1 MLYRR
6 FLTILCLGL
15 MLAAATAQ
23 ADKPRAEAP
32 PAVDIP
38 YTRFTLQNGLTVIV
52 HEDHKAPIV
61 AVNVWYHVGS
71 KNEPAGRS
79 GFAHLYEHLMFTGT
93 QHAPDGFDQLL
104 ASIGGTDNNGT
115 TNEDRTDYFEDVPK
129 NALDTALW
137 MESERMG
144 FLLPVLDQKKLDT
157 QRGVVQNEKRQDE
170 NAPYGKVEL
179 HIAEATYPAA
189 HPYHHTV
196 IGSMEDLN
204 AASLADVQE
213 WFKTYYGPNNAV
225 LSIAGDVDT
234 AEVKQKVQQY
244 FGAIPPTP
252 PVAHVKEWVAKM
264 SGTQREVLQDR
275 VPASRVYMVW
285 NVPGETSP
293 EADYLELLT
302 DVLAHGKV
310 SRLYKRLVY
319 DDQVATDV
327 EAYVDDREIGSQFT
341 IVATARPDKP
351 GALAKVEADIQD
363 ELAKLLK
370 SGPTAGELARA
381 KTAEYADF
389 VRGIERI
396 GGFGGSSDV
405 LAEGEVFEGDPG
417 AYKESLQR
425 MQGASAATVKAEAVK
440 WLSDGVYILDVVPF
454 GDYTAIAKDASRDNP
469 PETGAFPA
477 TRFPRQE
484 TATLSDGLKLVLVHR
499 EGVPLVNFTLLVK
512 AGYATDVDS
521 TPGTAKLAMAALSAG
536 TPGRDAL
543 QISSELG
550 DLGASLSSGAS
561 LDTSSVNLS
570 ALKAKLDPSL
580 DIFADVILHPT
591 FPAQDVAK
599 LRNQQIAGIL
609 QERKTP
615 VRMALRVFPKL
626 LYGEGNPY
634 SLPLTGSGFESS
646 VSKLTPA
653 DLRRFHDT
661 WFKPNNATLVVVGD
675 ATVAELKPR
684 LEKLFGGWKAG
695 KVPPQ
700 ALKDAALPAASA
712 VYLVDRPGSE
722 QSIIF
727 AGNVAPPYGTPDNIA
742 IETMNEVLGGDFTS
756 RINMNL
762 REDKHWAYGAYSFLI
777 TARGQRPFIAY
788 APVQT
793 DKTGAS
799 MAELQKELSGIVST
813 APVSAD
819 ELARAKSLLTLTLP
833 GEWETN
839 GAVGG
844 AVVTQIANGLPA
856 DYWDSFTG
864 KVQALG
870 LEDMNKAAGEVV
882 HPKQLTWVVVGDRAK
897 IEAEVKALNLGPIHY
912 IDADGNPVPSRNP

>member
-6 FLTILCLGL
+6 LLIVLGFASL
-15 MLAAATAQ
+15 LVTGAQAAAP
-23 ADKPRAEAP
+23 KAEAAP
-32 PAVDIP
+32 GVDIA
-38 YTRFTLQNGLTVIV
+38 YTKFTLSNGLTVIV

-71 KNEPAGRS
+71 KNEPTGRS

-115 TNEDRTDYFEDVPK
+115 TNNDRTDYFEDVPK

-179 HIAEATYPAA
+179 HIADATYPAG

-204 AASLADVQE
+204 AASLGDVQD
-213 WFKTYYGPNNAV
+213 WFKTFYGPNNAV

-252 PVAHVKEWVAKM
+252 PVAHMKEWVAKM

-302 DVLAHGKV
+302 NVLSHGKV

-327 EAYVDDREIGSQFT
+327 EAYLDDREIGSQFT

-363 ELAKLLK
+363 ELVKLLK
-370 SGPTAGELARA
+370 SGPTAEELARA

-417 AYKESLQR
+417 AYKESLAR
-425 MQGASAATVKAEAVK
+425 MQAASAATVKAEAVK

-454 GDYTAIAKDASRDNP
+454 PDYAAAAKDAPRENP
-469 PETGAFPA
+469 PEPGAYPK
-477 TRFPRQE
+477 TRFPTEE
-484 TATLSDGLKLVLVHR
+484 TATLSDGLRLVLVHR
-499 EGVPLVNFTLLVK
+499 DGVPLVNFTMLVDG
-512 AGYATDVDS
+512 GYVTDAAAA
-521 TPGTAKLAMAALSAG
+521 PGTAKLAMAALTAG
-536 TPGRDAL
+536 TPGRNAL
-543 QISSELG
+543 QISSQLG
-550 DLGASLSSGAS
+550 DLGASLGAGAS
-561 LDTSSVNLS
+561 LDFSSVNLS

-580 DIFADVILHPT
+580 AIFADVILHPT
-591 FPAQDVAK
+591 FPEADVAK
-599 LRNQQIAGIL
+599 LRSQQLAGIL
-609 QERKTP
+609 QERKSP

-646 VSKLTPA
+646 VSKLTA
-653 DLRRFHDT
+653 TDLKRFHDT

-675 ATVAELKPR
+675 TTLAEMKPR
-684 LEKLFGGWKAG
+684 LEKLFAGWKAG
-695 KVPPQ
+695 SVPQ
-700 ALKDAALPAASA
+700 VTLKDAALPPSSA

-742 IETMNEVLGGDFTS
+742 IEAMNTVLGGDFTA

-762 REDKHWAYGAYSFLI
+762 REDKHWAYGAYSFLL

-799 MAELQKELSGIVST
+799 MAELQKELSGVTGNKPVT
-813 APVSAD
+813 AE
-819 ELARAKSLLTLTLP
+819 ELNRAKSLLTLTLP
-833 GEWETN
+833 GDWETN
-839 GAVGG
+839 AAVGG
-844 AVVTQIANGLPA
+844 AVVTQIANRLPA
-856 DYWDSFTG
+856 DYWDSFSG
-864 KVQALG
+864 KVQALDLG
-870 LEDMNKAAGEVV
+870 QVNQAAAEVV
-882 HPKQLTWVVVGDRAK
+882 HPRQLTWVVVGDRAK
-897 IEAEVKALNLGPIHY
+897 IEAEVKALDLGLIHY
-912 IDADGNPVPSRNP
+912 IDADGNPVPSP

>member
-6 FLTILCLGL
+6 LAIALTLGTC
-15 MLAAATAQ
+15 MAITAAEAAAP
-23 ADKPRAEAP
+23 KAEAQP
-32 PAVDIP
+32 SVDIP
-38 YTRFTLQNGLTVIV
+38 YTKFTLQNGLTVIV

-104 ASIGGTDNNGT
+104 ATIGGTDNNGT
-115 TNEDRTDYFEDVPK
+115 TNEDRTDYFENVPK

-170 NAPYGKVEL
+170 NAPYGKVDL

-213 WFKTYYGPNNAV
+213 WFKTFYGPNNAV
-225 LSIAGDVDT
+225 LSIAGDVET
-234 AEVKQKVQQY
+234 AEVKQKVQLY
-244 FGAIPPTP
+244 FGAIPSTP

-264 SGTQREVLQDR
+264 SGTQRETLQDR

-285 NVPGETSP
+285 NIPGSTSP
-293 EADYLELLT
+293 EADYLDLLT
-302 DVLAHGKV
+302 NVLSEGKV

-319 DDQVATDV
+319 DDQVASGV
-327 EAYVDDREIGSQFT
+327 EAYIDDHEIGSQFT
-341 IVATARPDKP
+341 IVATALPGKP
-351 GALAKVEADIQD
+351 LSKVESDIQD
-363 ELAKLLK
+363 EMGKLLK
-370 SGPTAGELARA
+370 DGPTPTELARA
-381 KTAEYADF
+381 KTAEYAGF

-396 GGFGGSSDV
+396 GGFGGTSDV

-417 AYKESLQR
+417 AYKESLAR
-425 MQGASAATVKAEAVK
+425 MQSASATQVKSEADK
-440 WLSDGVYILDVVPF
+440 WLSDGVYILDVVPY
-454 GDYTAIAKDASRDNP
+454 GDYAAADKDAPRDNP
-469 PETGAFPA
+469 PATGAFPEV
-477 TRFPRQE
+477 RFPTEE
-484 TATLSDGLKLVLVHR
+484 TATLSNGLKLVLVHR
-499 EGVPLVNFTLLVK
+499 NGVPLVNLSLILD
-512 AGYATDVDS
+512 AGYASDLGS
-521 TPGTAKLAMAALSAG
+521 SPGTARLAMAALTAG
-536 TPGRDAL
+536 THQRNAL

-550 DLGASLSSGAS
+550 DLGAELAAGSG
-561 LDTSSVNLS
+561 LDTSSVSLS
-570 ALKAKLDPSL
+570 ALKTKLDPSL
-580 DIFADVILHPT
+580 AIFADVILDPT
-591 FPAQDVAK
+591 FPGSDVAK
-599 LRNQQIAGIL
+599 LRNQQLAGIQ
-609 QERKTP
+609 QERKSP
-615 VRMALRVFPKL
+615 VSMALRVFPKL
-626 LYGEGNPY
+626 LYGEGNAY
-634 SLPLTGSGFESS
+634 SLPLTGSGYEAS
-646 VSKLTPA
+646 VSKLTPT
-653 DLRRFHDT
+653 DLKRFHDT

-675 ATVAELKPR
+675 TTLAEMKPK
-684 LEKLFGGWKAG
+684 LEKLFAGWKAG
-695 KVPPQ
+695 SVPTKQLATVP
-700 ALKDAALPAASA
+700 LPAAAA

-742 IETMNEVLGGDFTS
+742 IQTMNTVLGGDFTA

-762 REDKHWAYGAYSFLI
+762 REDKHWAYGAYSFI
-777 TARGQRPFIAY
+777 VSARGQRPFIAY

-799 MAELQKELSGIVST
+799 MAELQKELTGVVST
-813 APVSAD
+813 KPVSAE
-819 ELARAKSLLTLTLP
+819 ELARAKSLRTLTLP
-833 GEWETN
+833 GDWETN

-844 AVVTQIANGLPA
+844 SITTQVANGLPA
-856 DYWDSFTG
+856 DYWDTYSS
-864 KVQALG
+864 KVQALSLG
-870 LEDMNKAAGEVV
+870 DVNKAATEVV
-882 HPKQLTWVVVGDRAK
+882 HPAQMVWVVVGDRAK
-897 IEAEVKALNLGPIHY
+897 IEPEVKALNLGPIHY
-912 IDADGNPVPSRNP
+912 LDADGNPLPNP

>member
-6 FLTILCLGL
+6 LGIAL
-15 MLAAATAQ
+15 IAGLSLVLTAQ
-23 ADKPRAEAP
+23 AAQSSDTAP
-32 PAVDIP
+32 GVDIAF
-38 YTRFTLQNGLTVIV
+38 TKFTLSNGLTVIV

-115 TNEDRTDYFEDVPK
+115 TNNDRTDYFENVPK

-204 AASLADVQE
+204 AASLADVQA
-213 WFKTYYGPNNAV
+213 WFKTFYGPNNAV

-275 VPASRVYMVW
+275 VPASRAYMVW
-285 NVPGETSP
+285 NVPGDTSA
-293 EADYLELLT
+293 EEDYLNLAA
-302 DVLAHGKV
+302 DVLGEGKA

-319 DDQVATDV
+319 DDQIASGV
-327 EAYVDDREIGSQFT
+327 EVYVDDHEIGSQFT
-341 IVATARPDKP
+341 IVATALP
-351 GALAKVEADIQD
+351 GKSLAKVESDIQE
-363 ELAKLLK
+363 ELAKFLK
-370 SGPTAGELARA
+370 SGPTSEELARA
-381 KTAEYADF
+381 KTAEYANF
-389 VRGIERI
+389 ARGVERI

-405 LAEGEVFEGDPG
+405 LAQSEVFEGDPA
-417 AYKESLQR
+417 AYKESLARFQS
-425 MQGASAATVKAEAVK
+425 ASTDQVKDEAGK

-454 GDYTAIAKDASRDNP
+454 GDYAPSGKDAPRDTP
-469 PETGAFPA
+469 PAPGAFPKLS
-477 TRFPRQE
+477 FPQQE
-484 TATLSDGLKLVLVHR
+484 TATLGDGLKVVLVHR
-499 EGVPLVNFTLLVK
+499 SGVPLVELSLVLD
-512 AGYATDVDS
+512 AGYAADQGTA
-521 TPGTAKLAMAALSAG
+521 PGTAKLAMAALGAG
-536 TPGRDAL
+536 THKRTAL

-550 DLGASLSSGAS
+550 DLGAELNAGSS
-561 LDTSSVNLS
+561 LDTSTVSLS
-570 ALKAKLDPSL
+570 ALKDKLDPTL
-580 DIFADVILHPT
+580 AIFADVVLDPT
-591 FPAQDVAK
+591 FPEADVAK
-599 LRNQQIAGIL
+599 LRNQQLAGIQ
-609 QERKTP
+609 QERRSP
-615 VRMALRVFPKL
+615 VSMALRVFPKL
-626 LYGEGNPY
+626 LYGDGNAY
-634 SLPLTGSGFESS
+634 SLPLTGSGYESG
-646 VSKLTPA
+646 VAKLMPA
-653 DLRRFHDT
+653 DLKRFHDT
-661 WFKPNNATLVVVGD
+661 WFKPNHATLVVVGD
-675 ATVAELKPR
+675 TTLAEMKPK
-684 LEKLFGGWKAG
+684 LEKLFAGWRPG
-695 KVPPQ
+695 EVPAKTLATVP
-700 ALKDAALPAASA
+700 LPAASA

-742 IETMNEVLGGDFTS
+742 IQTMNTVLGGDFTA
-756 RINMNL
+756 RVNMNL
-762 REDKHWAYGAYSFLI
+762 REDKHWAYGAYTFI
-777 TARGQRPFIAY
+777 VTARGQRPFIAY

-799 MAELQKELSGIVST
+799 MAELQKELTGIVST
-813 APVSAD
+813 KPVTAE
-819 ELARAKSLLTLTLP
+819 ELARAKSLRTLTLP
-833 GEWETN
+833 GDWETN
-839 GAVGG
+839 FAVGG
-844 AVVTQIANGLPA
+844 AIVTQVANGLPA
-856 DYWDSFTG
+856 DYWDTYAG
-864 KVQALG
+864 KVQDLT
-870 LEDMNKAAGEVV
+870 LEQVNQAANEVV
-882 HPKQLTWVVVGDRAK
+882 HPKQMVWVVVGDRAK

-912 IDADGNPVPSRNP
+912 IDADGNPVN